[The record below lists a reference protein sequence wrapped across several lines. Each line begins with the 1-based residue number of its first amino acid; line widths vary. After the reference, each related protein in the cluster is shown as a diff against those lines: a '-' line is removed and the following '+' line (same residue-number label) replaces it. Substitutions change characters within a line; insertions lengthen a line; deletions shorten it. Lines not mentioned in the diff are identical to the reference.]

1 MNLDNYKD
9 MEREGFLFEIQ
20 QIALE
25 IEAII
30 DKYDVRDDVMS
41 LMIVGL
47 LDEVDENTQ
56 LKAIFGYNLR
66 SRIEL
71 EELVTFAQESYK
83 DDDEPDIDDLIKGL
97 GISLN

>member
-66 SRIEL
+66 NRIEL